1 MHTSAGQVET
11 LRVKAPPTKEAMTQ
25 YAWRHSAPR
34 VVKAVPV
41 KEAPPLKAPPGVKA
55 VPVKEAPPLKAAP
68 TTEAPLKAPP
78 AEPQKAPPLK
88 ALPLKAAHAM
98 PMVHYLTVQAL
109 PVKAPPDEPMPALQC
124 ARTPPTTMPVP
135 VTAPSTTTMPVPVT
149 APSSTAPMPAVP
161 AKAPPALPRMPPN
174 AAQGAEQLH
183 ILAGQ
188 VETRQEFMSLSLSAG
203 AAAPAPPSESWAAGA
218 QGYMDQRATW
228 TASPAAAA
236 DPDFATA
243 GHSHSGAWAAAAQG
257 MLQDRTRS
265 VDPWFN

>member
-1 MHTSAGQVET
+1 MQYACQYEGGDDGTEPVKEAPPLKATPTTMASLKAPPLKALKGAEQQLHTSAGQVET

-188 VETRQEFMSLSLSAG
+188 VETG
-203 AAAPAPPSESWAAGA
+203 
-218 QGYMDQRATW
+218 
-228 TASPAAAA
+228 
-236 DPDFATA
+236 
-243 GHSHSGAWAAAAQG
+243 
-257 MLQDRTRS
+257 RS
-265 VDPWFN
+265 S